1 MKSWQVI
8 LTGLLPYFISY
19 FSLFGFVNVKYGISW
34 NGDALFFSWPV
45 LFFVIIPYSFII
57 LPWYYVQYIM
67 LHHYNKRTFYYGTLV
82 ICIFQPII
90 VSIFLKVRIG
100 SPEFFL
106 VVSPILIVGI
116 FTSMIC
122 IRIFYQ
128 PDIEKDET
136 K

>member
-1 MKSWQVI
+1 MKSWQII
-8 LTGLLPYFISY
+8 LTGLLPYFVSF
-19 FSLFGFVNVKYGISW
+19 FSFFAIAHVKYGISW
-34 NGDALFFSWPV
+34 NGDAFFFSWSV
-45 LFFVIIPYSFII
+45 LFFAIIPYCFFI

-67 LHHYNKRTFYYGTLV
+67 LHHYNKRAFYYGTLA
-82 ICIFQPII
+82 ICMLQPII
-90 VSIFLKVRIG
+90 FSIFLKVRIG
-100 SPEFFL
+100 SPEFFER
-106 VVSPILIVGI
+106 VSPILIIGI